1 MNCSRMPVRKKKSVP
16 QRLIQRRPPLTPM
29 PAALSLPEVHRL
41 QAHMHK
47 HGPHSLTPRQHAAIW
62 DFLFDRPESQAW
74 LSDMVQ
80 QTKAGQAGLR
90 PRVKKEA

>member
-1 MNCSRMPVRKKKSVP
+1 MPARKKKSIP
-16 QRLIQRRPPLTPM
+16 QRRMQQRAPLTPM
-29 PAALSLPEVHRL
+29 RTPLTLTEVQRL
-41 QAHMHK
+41 QTHLRK

-62 DFLFDRPESQAW
+62 DFLFDLPESQAW

-90 PRVKKEA
+90 PRIKKEA